1 MDAPGYVGNLYLY
14 DSEGRLVRHLMQ
26 NMLLGDT
33 GLISW
38 DGLRDDKT
46 KAPIGVYV
54 IYFEAYNAMGSLRV
68 AKNSCVLAH
77 PLD

>member
-1 MDAPGYVGNLYLY
+1 
-14 DSEGRLVRHLMQ
+14 MQ

-68 AKNSCVLAH
+68 TKNSCVLAH